1 MFETNRYD
9 KLQAKA
15 KKLRNKIE
23 RRTVVTDAEIK
34 ELRTK
39 INEIT
44 YKKNVYCENILRKL
58 KDVNS
63 LILNEQNRI
72 LGDKTEE

>member
-23 RRTVVTDAEIK
+23 RKTVKTEAKIK
-34 ELRTK
+34 ELRTE
-39 INEIT
+39 INEIS
-44 YKKNVYCENILRKL
+44 YKKNVYCENVLRKL
-58 KDVNS
+58 KDINS
-63 LILNEQNRI
+63 LIANEQNRI
-72 LGDKTEE
+72 LNDKTEE